1 MPCAARSTGRADL
14 PPPCL
19 ILRRANVSR
28 PSGSWSET
36 DFDVFDGERGTA
48 GDVGRIFQQADVAWF
63 WGVSFSAHRAQELRA
78 RRSSKGLPS
87 ANRCRKVLDSREVIM
102 RRMIFSVAGVA
113 LLASTLASFD
123 CARGDDEN
131 GLQTEPSGAAAGPN
145 SMKFSLQHV
154 IEAVAKNRGN
164 RAKYLRLSD
173 AYNIP
178 CPQVAA
184 LMYASGGGIGI
195 IIPNFEMNG
204 AALFQEEKNG
214 DPNAVM
220 FALATA
226 TCRFSIALKKFALRD
241 GVPSEIA
248 LSSPLAVH
256 TRFAAPTSKQSPT
269 PGPSPS
275 MSGVTK
281 KSTPIVTVNGNK
293 ITLDMKGID
302 PELVGT
308 TELYREFASSDP
320 ALTFSGMAWFGP
332 KNFSFYF
339 GNAADDLSIEARRN
353 AAEMALEVDLT
364 NAKARMRLSIKKDVL
379 VENSWVTEFGE

>member
-1 MPCAARSTGRADL
+1 
-14 PPPCL
+14 
-19 ILRRANVSR
+19 
-28 PSGSWSET
+28 
-36 DFDVFDGERGTA
+36 
-48 GDVGRIFQQADVAWF
+48 
-63 WGVSFSAHRAQELRA
+63 
-78 RRSSKGLPS
+78 
-87 ANRCRKVLDSREVIM
+87 M
-102 RRMIFSVAGVA
+102 RRMIFSLAGVA
-113 LLASTLASFD
+113 LLASALASFD
-123 CARGDDEN
+123 CARGDDKN
-131 GLQTEPSGAAAGPN
+131 GLQTESPGAAAGSN
-145 SMKFSLQHV
+145 SMNFSLQNV

-204 AALFQEEKNG
+204 GALLPEEKNG
-214 DPNAVM
+214 DPNTVT
-220 FALATA
+220 FALTTA

-241 GVPSEIA
+241 GVASEIA
-248 LSSPLAVH
+248 LSSPPTV
-256 TRFAAPTSKQSPT
+256 RKSAAPTSKQSST
-269 PGPSPS
+269 SGPSPS
-275 MSGVTK
+275 ISGVTK
-281 KSTPIVTVNGNK
+281 KSTPGVTVNGNK
-293 ITLDMKGID
+293 ITLSMKGID

-320 ALTFSGMAWFGP
+320 ALMFSGMAWFGP